1 MSETS
6 NRPVLVVGAT
16 GGIGRLVVEELLR
29 RGLSVRAMTRNI
41 SSSNADILRSLA
53 NRAEGG
59 GTLYL
64 VEGDVTKFPTVLS
77 AMEGCGACIS
87 CHGDRRF
94 TNPVKDLMFKIWD
107 PTNEF
112 LGAWGPSKPDPFPI
126 EWGGD
131 FSWLDPAADPA
142 HPWNTAFY
150 GVRNGSRRRGHDT
163 PASRQQ
169 NHVSLL
175 HVCPPT

>member
-1 MSETS
+1 M
-6 NRPVLVVGAT
+6 P
-16 GGIGRLVVEELLR
+16 
-29 RGLSVRAMTRNI
+29 VRALTRNI
-41 SSSNADILRSLA
+41 SSPNADLLRSLA
-53 NRAEGG
+53 SRDGVG
-59 GTLYL
+59 GTLNL
-64 VEGDVTKFPTVLS
+64 VEGDVTKFSTLLG

-150 GVRNGSRRRGHDT
+150 GVRYGSSPAAAAIPTARVPRHTPPRSLGALLRPAAQRAASPHRRLLRRTGQRG
-163 PASRQQ
+163 
-169 NHVSLL
+169 
-175 HVCPPT
+175 

>member
-1 MSETS
+1 M
-6 NRPVLVVGAT
+6 
-16 GGIGRLVVEELLR
+16 VVEELLR